1 MENAMLV
8 LVEDNPNLSL
18 TRQIGWTY
26 PSGIMNQAIAID
38 IGTSKISLVQFDIS
52 SMQVIHAA
60 SEGNNS
66 LVSLPDH
73 HKHEQDPER
82 IWSIIQGLLKQFPSR
97 SSVEFV
103 TITGQVHGILLVD
116 DAFKPMTNLMTWRD
130 SRNRTNPVGSNH
142 KLQNGCLVQKGYGG
156 STLKVLL
163 EEGELVV
170 NDDVRVCTITSFV
183 MGRLCGCYAIDES
196 IAATL
201 GVYDI
206 RNRRWNAAQL
216 EELGI
221 PLSLFPPVV
230 PSSAVMGTMLPS
242 VALDLGLKETV
253 AVCSPIGDNQ
263 ASFIGSLGFC
273 PAGLINIGTGGQVS
287 VPCTEITDNPSIE
300 IRPLPEDGYMQVY
313 SSLCGGWAYS
323 YLKDFCKDVLA
334 SFGASVT
341 DRAIYEKLDQLA
353 LDADPLH
360 ALLVDTQF
368 LGVREVPDTFGKIS
382 HIDTSNFTLGNLTR
396 AFLEGIVRELHPP
409 QIRTESMEFLV
420 ASGNAVRKS
429 PLMVALIQAE
439 FGCPVKI
446 APFLEEASIGSVL
459 SSAVLFEDT
468 QIRERIHSF
477 YTTHFNR

>member
-1 MENAMLV
+1 MPSKY
-8 LVEDNPNLSL
+8 PNLSL
-18 TRQIGWTY
+18 TTQKGKAY
-26 PSGIMNQAIAID
+26 PFRTMNQALAID
-38 IGTSKISLVQFDIS
+38 IGTSKISLMQFDIS
-52 SMQVIHAA
+52 SMQVIHSA
-60 SEGNNS
+60 SEENNS
-66 LVSLPDH
+66 LVPLPDH
-73 HKHEQDPER
+73 HKHEQDPEK
-82 IWSIIQGLLKQFPSR
+82 IWSIVQGLLRQFPSR
-97 SSVEFV
+97 TSVEFV
-103 TITGQVHGILLVD
+103 TITGQVHGILLID
-116 DAFKPMTNLMTWRD
+116 DAFKPRTNLMTWRD
-130 SRNRTNPVGSNH
+130 CRNRTNPVGSNY

-156 STLKVLL
+156 STLKALL
-163 EEGELVV
+163 EEGEQVV
-170 NDDVRVCTITSFV
+170 NDDVQVCTITSFV
-183 MGRLCGCYAIDES
+183 MGRLCGCYAIDDT

-206 RNRRWNAAQL
+206 RNKRWNTAQL

-230 PSSAVMGTMLPS
+230 PSSAIMGTILPT
-242 VALDLGLKETV
+242 VALESGLRETV

-273 PAGLINIGTGGQVS
+273 PAGLINIGTGGQIS

-300 IRPLPEDGYMQVY
+300 IRPLPENGYLQVY

-323 YLKDFCKDVLA
+323 YLKDFCKDVLV
-334 SFGASVT
+334 SFDSSVT

-368 LGVREVPDTFGKIS
+368 LGVREAPDTFGKIS
-382 HIDTSNFTLGNLTR
+382 HIDTSNFTLGNLSR

-409 QIRTESMEFLV
+409 QIRTDSMGFLV

-429 PLMVALIQAE
+429 PLMVDLIQSE

-446 APFLEEASIGSVL
+446 APFLEEASVGAVL
-459 SSAVLFEDT
+459 SSAVLFDDER
-468 QIRERIHSF
+468 IREHVHRF
-477 YTTHFNR
+477 YTMHFNR

>member
-1 MENAMLV
+1 
-8 LVEDNPNLSL
+8 
-18 TRQIGWTY
+18 
-26 PSGIMNQAIAID
+26 MNQAIAID
-38 IGTSKISLVQFDIS
+38 VGTSKISLVQFDIS
-52 SMQVIHAA
+52 SMQVIHSV
-60 SEGNNS
+60 SEENYS
-66 LVSLPDH
+66 LVPLPDH

-82 IWSIIQGLLKQFPSR
+82 IWNIVQGLLKQFPLR

-116 DAFKPMTNLMTWRD
+116 DAFKPRTNLMTWRD
-130 SRNRTNPVGSNH
+130 CRNKTNTVGSNY

-163 EEGELVV
+163 EEGDQVFA
-170 NDDVRVCTITSFV
+170 DDVQVCTITSFV

-206 RNRRWNAAQL
+206 GSKRWNAAQL

-230 PSSAVMGTMLPS
+230 PSSAIMGTLLPL
-242 VALDLGLKETV
+242 VALELGLKETV
-253 AVCSPIGDNQ
+253 AVCAPIGDNQ

-273 PAGLINIGTGGQVS
+273 PAGLINIGTGGQIS
-287 VPCTEITDNPSIE
+287 VPCTELTDNPSIE
-300 IRPLPEDGYMQVY
+300 IRPLPEDGYIQVY

-323 YLKDFCKDVLA
+323 YLKDFCKDMLV

-341 DRAIYEKLDQLA
+341 DKAIYEKLDQLA
-353 LDADPLH
+353 LNADPSH

-382 HIDTSNFTLGNLTR
+382 HIDTSNFTLENLSR
-396 AFLEGIVRELHPP
+396 AFLEGIVRELHPM
-409 QIRTESMEFLV
+409 QICTDSMEFLV

-429 PLMVALIQAE
+429 PLMVTLIQSE

-446 APFLEEASIGSVL
+446 APFLEEASIGSIL
-459 SSAVLFEDT
+459 SSAVLFGGT
-468 QIRERIHSF
+468 QIREHIHSF
-477 YTTHFNR
+477 YTMHFNR

>member
-1 MENAMLV
+1 MK
-8 LVEDNPNLSL
+8 
-18 TRQIGWTY
+18 
-26 PSGIMNQAIAID
+26 QAIAID

-60 SEGNNS
+60 SAENNTR
-66 LVSLPDH
+66 VSLPDH
-73 HKHEQDPER
+73 HKHEQDPEK
-82 IWSIIQGLLKQFPSR
+82 IWSIVQDLLKQFSAR

-103 TITGQVHGILLVD
+103 TITGQVHGILLID
-116 DAFKPMTNLMTWRD
+116 DTFKPRTNLMTWRD
-130 SRNRTNPVGSNH
+130 SRNRNNPVGSNY
-142 KLQNGCLVQKGYGG
+142 KKQNGCLVQKGYGG

-163 EEGELVV
+163 EDPMLFA
-170 NDDVRVCTITSFV
+170 NDALQVCTITSFI

-206 RNRRWNAAQL
+206 RNKRWNAAQL

-230 PSSAVMGTMLPS
+230 PSSVVMGEILPL
-242 VALDLGLKETV
+242 VALELGLDRTV
-253 AVCSPIGDNQ
+253 AVCAPIGDNQ

-273 PAGLINIGTGGQVS
+273 PAGLINIGTGGQIS

-313 SSLCGGWAYS
+313 SSLCGGWAYA
-323 YLKDFCKDVLA
+323 YLKDFCKDIFS
-334 SFGASVT
+334 SFGITVS

-353 LDADPLH
+353 LDADPGH
-360 ALLVDTQF
+360 GLLVDTQF
-368 LGVREVPDTFGKIS
+368 LGVREVEDTFGKIT

-409 QIRTESMEFLV
+409 QIRTDSMEFLV

-429 PLMVALIQAE
+429 PLMTHIIEAE

-459 SSAVLFEDT
+459 SSAALFEDT
-468 QIRERIHSF
+468 QIREHIHLF
-477 YTTHFNR
+477 YKTHFTR